1 MAKYTSIG
9 GQALIEGVMMKS
21 SEKTAMAVRTAD
33 GGIDVSYLPQNSVRD
48 KYKVFALPV
57 IRGVAAFAESMIG
70 GYKAMM
76 KSADI
81 SGLTDLE
88 ETPKSAGRKKTAE
101 TAAAGDGTEEA
112 TETAEADNARESDT
126 EPDQGDKTETAK
138 ENEFEKADNTGKSDE
153 EPDQGDKTETA
164 KENEFEKADN
174 TGKSD
179 EEPDQGDKTETAKE
193 NEFDKTDNTGK
204 PDINSDKADKE
215 ETAKTVV
222 SVVSAVLGVAL
233 AVVLFMLLP
242 RLAAGG
248 LQKLS
253 GVRFS
258 SAARAAI
265 EQAIKLVVLVAY
277 MWAVSLIKD
286 IRRVFMY
293 HGAEHKTIFCYE
305 HNKPLTVENVRRERR
320 FHPRCGTSF
329 MILMILVSFI
339 VSTAVQLIFKGVYE
353 NAAVWVAVKI
363 LMIPLVCG
371 LGFELLRVCGRHD
384 NLFTKIVS
392 APGMW
397 LQRIT
402 TKEPDDGMIE
412 TAIAALRA
420 CEPETPDVDRSVDGK
435 SAPDGAQ
442 Q

>member
-126 EPDQGDKTETAK
+126 
-138 ENEFEKADNTGKSDE
+138 

>member
-1 MAKYTSIG
+1 
-9 GQALIEGVMMKS
+9 
-21 SEKTAMAVRTAD
+21 
-33 GGIDVSYLPQNSVRD
+33 
-48 KYKVFALPV
+48 
-57 IRGVAAFAESMIG
+57 
-70 GYKAMM
+70 MM

-88 ETPKSAGRKKTAE
+88 ETPKSAGSKKTAE

-126 EPDQGDKTETAK
+126 
-138 ENEFEKADNTGKSDE
+138 